1 MVKFCFNLSSKI
13 NRSLNLCTVV
23 GDCGAVVLEVDEV
36 ATAAAAPVVTAK
48 FAASGHSVF
57 NVGEFE
63 KRGEPFANGDEYEV
77 ESEGEDVI
85 DFADMS

>member
-23 GDCGAVVLEVDEV
+23 GDCGVVALGVDEV

-48 FAASGHSVF
+48 FAASGHSEF
-57 NVGEFE
+57 SVGEFE
-63 KRGEPFANGDEYEV
+63 KREPFVNGVEYEV
-77 ESEGEDVI
+77 ESEGEDIVEI
-85 DFADMS
+85 KC